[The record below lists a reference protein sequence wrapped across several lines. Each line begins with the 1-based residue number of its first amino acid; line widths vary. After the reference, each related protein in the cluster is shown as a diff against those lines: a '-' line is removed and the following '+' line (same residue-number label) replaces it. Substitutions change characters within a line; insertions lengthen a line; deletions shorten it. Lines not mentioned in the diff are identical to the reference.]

1 MARSPSVGF
10 AHRIQNLP
18 VRAMSERAMLID
30 ELRAIQR
37 EHGYLPAA
45 ALRAL
50 SERARIP
57 LYDVH
62 GVASFYPH
70 FRLTAPPAVDV
81 RVCADMSCHLR
92 GADELSRSLEA
103 HLAGRELSGVVV
115 RPVSCLGQCDRA
127 PAGSI
132 NDVIVPGLTPARL
145 TDLVGAAAAGAA
157 LPHMEST
164 RASTPL
170 GIHPYAAGVHYA
182 ALHGL
187 LASRDIEGVLT
198 TLQASEPRGLG
209 GAGFPTGVKWEIV
222 RAAAGPEKYVVCNA
236 DESEP
241 GTIKDRFLMEHAP
254 HLVLEGMI
262 LAGMVT
268 GARTGIIYIR
278 HEYEAQAAVLQREI
292 DDCRRRGLLGDGAR
306 GGRVPFDV
314 SIFVSP
320 GGYIC
325 GEETALL
332 EALEGKRAEP
342 RNKPP
347 LPRPYGVWGKP
358 TLINNVETLCMIPAI
373 LRHGGTW
380 FKSQGRN
387 NGGLKYLGLS
397 GHVQRPG
404 VYEVPLG
411 LSAAEFINEYGGGV
425 SAARKLK
432 AFSPGGASSGFLP
445 ASMAG
450 TALDFQSLAQV
461 GSMLGSGAVV
471 ALAEGTCML
480 DVALNVVTFF
490 RNESCGKC
498 VPCRV
503 GSDKIVQILDRATRG
518 QAETRE
524 IDLIGELAETMQLT
538 SICGLG
544 QAAPLP
550 ITSALKYFGDEIM
563 AHLTQKRCPEGGG
576 FQGAG
581 G

>member
-10 AHRIQNLP
+10 AHRIRNLP

-115 RPVSCLGQCDRA
+115 RPVSCLRQRDRA
-127 PAGSI
+127 PARSI
-132 NDVIVPGLTPARL
+132 TEHS
-145 TDLVGAAAAGAA
+145 
-157 LPHMEST
+157 PH
-164 RASTPL
+164 R
-170 GIHPYAAGVHYA
+170 
-182 ALHGL
+182 
-187 LASRDIEGVLT
+187 
-198 TLQASEPRGLG
+198 
-209 GAGFPTGVKWEIV
+209 
-222 RAAAGPEKYVVCNA
+222 
-236 DESEP
+236 
-241 GTIKDRFLMEHAP
+241 
-254 HLVLEGMI
+254 VLEGM
-262 LAGMVT
+262 LRAGMVT

-292 DDCRRRGLLGDGAR
+292 DDCRRRGLLGAGAR

-314 SIFVSP
+314 SLFVSP

-325 GEETALL
+325 GEESALL

-347 LPRPYGVWGKP
+347 FPGTHGLWQKP
-358 TLINNVETLCMIPAI
+358 TVINNVETFALVPLI
-373 LRHGGTW
+373 LTTGAEAFKRLGRGGAAGPK
-380 FKSQGRN
+380 FVGV
-387 NGGLKYLGLS
+387 S
-397 GHVQRPG
+397 GHVERPG
-404 VYEVPLG
+404 VYEIAMGTRAREVIVER
-411 LSAAEFINEYGGGV
+411 AGGV
-425 SAARKLK
+425 LDGRALK
-432 AFSPGGASSGFLP
+432 AFAPSGASSGYLP
-445 ASMAG
+445 ASMVDVP
-450 TALDFQSLAQV
+450 LDFKSLQQA
-461 GSMLGSGAVV
+461 GSMLGSGAIVV
-471 ALAEGTCML
+471 CADGTCML
-480 DVALNVVTFF
+480 DMALNAVRFF
-490 RNESCGKC
+490 KNESCGKC

-503 GSDKIVQILDRATRG
+503 GSAKLVDILSEIAHGRG
-518 QAETRE
+518 HAEHLET
-524 IDLIGELAETMQLT
+524 IDQLSEAMALT

-544 QAAPLP
+544 QVAPAP
-550 ITSALKYFGDEIM
+550 IKSVITHFPEEIEVHV
-563 AHLTQKRCPEGGG
+563 ARQRCPSGVCPM
-576 FQGAG
+576 A
-581 G
+581 

>member
-10 AHRIQNLP
+10 AHRIRNLP

-198 TLQASEPRGLG
+198 TLKASELRGLG
-209 GAGFPTGVKWEIV
+209 G
-222 RAAAGPEKYVVCNA
+222 
-236 DESEP
+236 D
-241 GTIKDRFLMEHAP
+241 
-254 HLVLEGMI
+254 
-262 LAGMVT
+262 
-268 GARTGIIYIR
+268 
-278 HEYEAQAAVLQREI
+278 
-292 DDCRRRGLLGDGAR
+292 
-306 GGRVPFDV
+306 
-314 SIFVSP
+314 
-320 GGYIC
+320 IC
-325 GEETALL
+325 GEESALL
-332 EALEGKRAEP
+332 QALEGKRAEP

-347 LPRPYGVWGKP
+347 FPGTHGLWQKP
-358 TLINNVETLCMIPAI
+358 TVINNVETFALVPLI
-373 LRHGGTW
+373 LTTGAEAFKRLGRGGAAGPK
-380 FKSQGRN
+380 FVGV
-387 NGGLKYLGLS
+387 S
-397 GHVQRPG
+397 GHVERPG
-404 VYEVPLG
+404 VYEIAMGTRAREVIVER
-411 LSAAEFINEYGGGV
+411 AGGV
-425 SAARKLK
+425 LDGRALK
-432 AFSPGGASSGFLP
+432 AFAPSGASSGYLP
-445 ASMAG
+445 ASMVDVP
-450 TALDFQSLAQV
+450 LDFKSLQQA
-461 GSMLGSGAVV
+461 GSMLGSGAIVV
-471 ALAEGTCML
+471 CADGTCML
-480 DVALNVVTFF
+480 DMALNAVRFF
-490 RNESCGKC
+490 KNESCGKC

-503 GSDKIVQILDRATRG
+503 GSAKLVDILSEIAHGRG
-518 QAETRE
+518 HAEHLET
-524 IDLIGELAETMQLT
+524 IDQLSEAMALT

-544 QAAPLP
+544 QVAPAP
-550 ITSALKYFGDEIM
+550 IKSVITHFPEEIEVHV
-563 AHLTQKRCPEGGG
+563 ARQRCPSGVCPM
-576 FQGAG
+576 A
-581 G
+581 

>member
-1 MARSPSVGF
+1 
-10 AHRIQNLP
+10 
-18 VRAMSERAMLID
+18 MLID

-198 TLQASEPRGLG
+198 TLKASELRGLG

-222 RAAAGPEKYVVCNA
+222 RAP
-236 DESEP
+236 P
-241 GTIKDRFLMEHAP
+241 AP
-254 HLVLEGMI
+254 RSTSS
-262 LAGMVT
+262 AT
-268 GARTGIIYIR
+268 RTR
-278 HEYEAQAAVLQREI
+278 AS
-292 DDCRRRGLLGDGAR
+292 
-306 GGRVPFDV
+306 RVR
-314 SIFVSP
+314 SR
-320 GGYIC
+320 
-325 GEETALL
+325 T
-332 EALEGKRAEP
+332 
-342 RNKPP
+342 
-347 LPRPYGVWGKP
+347 
-358 TLINNVETLCMIPAI
+358 
-373 LRHGGTW
+373 
-380 FKSQGRN
+380 
-387 NGGLKYLGLS
+387 
-397 GHVQRPG
+397 
-404 VYEVPLG
+404 
-411 LSAAEFINEYGGGV
+411 
-425 SAARKLK
+425 
-432 AFSPGGASSGFLP
+432 ASSWSTLP
-445 ASMAG
+445 
-450 TALDFQSLAQV
+450 T
-461 GSMLGSGAVV
+461 
-471 ALAEGTCML
+471 
-480 DVALNVVTFF
+480 
-490 RNESCGKC
+490 SC
-498 VPCRV
+498 
-503 GSDKIVQILDRATRG
+503 SRA
-518 QAETRE
+518 
-524 IDLIGELAETMQLT
+524 
-538 SICGLG
+538 
-544 QAAPLP
+544 
-550 ITSALKYFGDEIM
+550 
-563 AHLTQKRCPEGGG
+563 
-576 FQGAG
+576 
-581 G
+581 